1 MEQGTR
7 SEVLS
12 LLSFRFVYRDE
23 NGILHKHTHSLVSE
37 DVKQD
42 AFLTWACLAW
52 LLENNV
58 SFFFSK
64 IFII

>member
-7 SEVLS
+7 TEVLS
-12 LLSFRFVYRDE
+12 LLSFRFVFLDAE
-23 NGILHKHTHSLVSE
+23 GKLQKHTHSLVSE

-52 LLENNV
+52 LLEKRV
-58 SFFFSK
+58 KFFFLK
-64 IFII
+64 